1 MRLEQGT
8 PPNNKNNKPDSAED
22 FIASADYPSTRY
34 FQVHFQHLYEVIE
47 ALKEQI
53 TEANRQIATQNEILQ
68 ALLQQSDLAPISSD
82 RKPLKPRRNGN
93 NPSAFNK

>member
-8 PPNNKNNKPDSAED
+8 PQSHKNIKPDSAED
-22 FIASADYPSTRY
+22 FIRSTDYPSTRY

-53 TEANRQIATQNEILQ
+53 AESNRQIAVQNEVLQ
-68 ALLQQSDLAPISSD
+68 SLLQQSDLAPISSD
-82 RKPLKPRRNGN
+82 RKTAKPRRNGN
-93 NPSAFNK
+93 NPPAFNK